1 MRKQSLAH
9 LKAGR
14 RGRIVE
20 ISGGSALT
28 QRLMGM
34 GIHIGREVTKVGQFA
49 MQGPVTIR
57 VARAT
62 VALGHQM
69 AEKIFIEPHD

>member
-1 MRKQSLAH
+1 
-9 LKAGR
+9 
-14 RGRIVE
+14 
-20 ISGGSALT
+20 
-28 QRLMGM
+28 MGM